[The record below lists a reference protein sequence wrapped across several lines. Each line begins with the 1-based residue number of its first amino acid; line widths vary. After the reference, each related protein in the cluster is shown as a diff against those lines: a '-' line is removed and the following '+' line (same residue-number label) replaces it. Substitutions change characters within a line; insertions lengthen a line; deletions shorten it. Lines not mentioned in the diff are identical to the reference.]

1 MNNLHSIL
9 IGAILINTVHNPDQ
23 YIFDFKH
30 IISHGRKKIGVL
42 IGAGAPVS
50 INIGEPGTYKALIPN
65 VEGLTTLI
73 RAGLECEF
81 REAFLAVESQIP
93 NSNIELALSRIR
105 ALAEVIGQSKVCG
118 LDAEG
123 FKLLSKKICSLIY
136 DIVSQPL
143 PTGENPFSDTIS
155 WINGINR
162 NHPVEIFTTNYDLL
176 FEEAMERVKTP
187 YFDGF
192 SGSKVPFFD
201 PSSISNNDLPKR
213 WVRLWKLHGSIG
225 WSQSTT
231 GEIIRSNA
239 DAGSTMV
246 YPSHIK
252 YDQTQSAPFSSL
264 FERLKNFLLE
274 PDTLLIC
281 SGFSF
286 ADAHISAKLSE
297 CMSANPS
304 SALIA
309 LQYQNLDKEVYA
321 ADLAM
326 RCPNIS
332 VYCRDGAIINGI
344 RAPWKLGDPP
354 SKNWEAIRAEYW
366 KDDQFLLGDFKS
378 LARFLAMSGGG
389 KTKAIEALTEST
401 TDE

>member
-1 MNNLHSIL
+1 MTK
-9 IGAILINTVHNPDQ
+9 TVHNPDQ
-23 YIFDFKH
+23 YMRAFKH
-30 IISHGRKKIGVL
+30 IISHGRKKIGIL

-50 INIGEPGTYKALIPN
+50 VNDGAAGNYEPLIPN
-65 VEGLTTLI
+65 VAGLTKI
-73 RAGLECEF
+73 VRGALEGEYKS
-81 REAFLAVESQIP
+81 AFECIEKQIE
-93 NSNIELALSRIR
+93 NSNIELTLSRVR
-105 ALAEVIGQSKVCG
+105 TLAEVIGESKVCG
-118 LDAEG
+118 LDAVG
-123 FKLLSKKICSLIY
+123 FQSLSQKVCELIY
-136 DIVSQPL
+136 EVVNKPL
-143 PTGENPFSDTIS
+143 PEGENPFSHTIS

-162 NHPVEIFTTNYDLL
+162 NHAIEIFTTNYDML

-192 SGSKVPFFD
+192 SGSKTPFFD
-201 PSSISNNDLPKR
+201 PSSISNNNLQKR

-225 WSQSTT
+225 WSKSED
-231 GEIIRSNA
+231 GEIVRSNA

-274 PDTLLIC
+274 SDTLLIC

-309 LQYQNLDKEVYA
+309 LQYQNLDDEFYA
-321 ADLAM
+321 TDLAS
-326 RCPNIS
+326 RCPNMS

-344 RAPWKLGDPP
+344 RAPWKLGDSP
-354 SKNWEAIRAEYW
+354 SKNWEPIRAEYW
-366 KDDQFLLGDFKS
+366 KEGKFLLGDFKI
-378 LARFLAMSGGG
+378 LARFLAMSGGD
-389 KTKAIEALTEST
+389 KSITKDSSPEGSF
-401 TDE
+401 DE

>member
-1 MNNLHSIL
+1 MTK
-9 IGAILINTVHNPDQ
+9 TVHNPDQ
-23 YIFDFKH
+23 YMFDFKH
-30 IISHGRKKIGVL
+30 IISHGRKKIGILV
-42 IGAGAPVS
+42 GAGAPVS
-50 INIGEPGTYKALIPN
+50 INIGKAGAYEPLIPN
-65 VEGLTTLI
+65 VAGLTELVRASLKDEYKDAFEGLET
-73 RAGLECEF
+73 
-81 REAFLAVESQIP
+81 QIK
-93 NSNIELALSRIR
+93 NSNIELTLSRIR
-105 ALAEVIGQSKVCG
+105 ALAEVIGESRVCG
-118 LDAEG
+118 LDAMG
-123 FKLLSKKICSLIY
+123 FQLLSQKVCELIY
-136 DIVSQPL
+136 GIVSKPL
-143 PTGENPFSDTIS
+143 PLGENPFSDTIS

-162 NHPVEIFTTNYDLL
+162 NHSVEIFTTNYDML

-192 SGSKVPFFD
+192 SGSKIPFFD

-225 WSQSTT
+225 WSKSES

-239 DAGSTMV
+239 EAGSTMV

-274 PDTLLIC
+274 SDTLLIC

-309 LQYQNLDKEVYA
+309 LQYQDLDKEIYA
-321 ADLAM
+321 TELAS
-326 RCPNIS
+326 RCPNMS

-344 RAPWKLGDPP
+344 KAPWQLGDPP
-354 SKNWEAIRAEYW
+354 SKNWEAIRKEYW
-366 KDDQFLLGDFKS
+366 KDGQFLLGDFKL

-389 KTKAIEALTEST
+389 KSNAKDPSPEDSVNE
-401 TDE
+401 

>member
-1 MNNLHSIL
+1 LTT
-9 IGAILINTVHNPDQ
+9 TVHNPDQ
-23 YIFDFKH
+23 YMFDFKH
-30 IISHGRKKIGVL
+30 IISHGRKKVGLL
-42 IGAGAPVS
+42 IGAGAPFSV
-50 INIGEPGTYKALIPN
+50 NTNKDGTYSPLIPN
-65 VEGLTTLI
+65 VAGLTSLI
-73 RAGLECEF
+73 REELKGEF
-81 REAFLAVESQIP
+81 KGVFEEIEKQIQ
-93 NSNIELALSRIR
+93 NSNIELVLSRIR
-105 ALAEVIGQSKVCG
+105 ALAEVIGESKVCG
-118 LDAEG
+118 LDAG
-123 FKLLSKKICSLIY
+123 GYQSLSQEICMLIHKI
-136 DIVSQPL
+136 VNKPL
-143 PTGENPFSDTIS
+143 PVGENPFSDTIS
-155 WINGINR
+155 WINGISR
-162 NHPVEIFTTNYDLL
+162 NHSVEIFTTNYDLL

-192 SGSKVPFFD
+192 SGSKTPFFD

-213 WVRLWKLHGSIG
+213 WVRMWKLHGSIG
-225 WSQSTT
+225 WSKSES
-231 GEIIRSNA
+231 GEIVRSNT
-239 DAGSTMV
+239 DTGSTMV

-309 LQYQNLDKEVYA
+309 LQYQHLDKEVYA
-321 ADLAM
+321 TELAS
-326 RCPNIS
+326 RCPNMS

-344 RAPWKLGDPP
+344 KAPWRLGDPP
-354 SKNWEAIRAEYW
+354 SKNWVAIRAEYW
-366 KDDQFLLGDFKS
+366 KDGNFLLGDFKL

-389 KTKAIEALTEST
+389 KTKAIEPAPEVAVH
-401 TDE
+401 E

>member
-1 MNNLHSIL
+1 MTT
-9 IGAILINTVHNPDQ
+9 TVHNPDQ
-23 YIFDFKH
+23 YMFDFKH
-30 IISHGRKKIGVL
+30 IISHGRKKVGLL
-42 IGAGAPVS
+42 IGAGAPFSVNTNTNG
-50 INIGEPGTYKALIPN
+50 IYTPLIPN
-65 VEGLTTLI
+65 VAGLTSLI
-73 RAGLECEF
+73 REELKGEF
-81 REAFLAVESQIP
+81 KEAFEEIEKQIQ
-93 NSNIELALSRIR
+93 NSNIELVLSRIC
-105 ALAEVIGQSKVCG
+105 ALAEVIGESKVCG
-118 LDAEG
+118 LDAG
-123 FKLLSKKICSLIY
+123 GYQSLSQKICTLIHK
-136 DIVSQPL
+136 IVNKPL
-143 PTGENPFSDTIS
+143 PTGENPFSDTVS

-162 NHPVEIFTTNYDLL
+162 NHAVEIFTTNYDLL

-192 SGSKVPFFD
+192 SGSKTPFFD

-213 WVRLWKLHGSIG
+213 WVRMWKLHGSIG
-225 WSQSTT
+225 WSKSES
-231 GEIIRSNA
+231 GEIVRSNT
-239 DAGSTMV
+239 DTGSTMV

-309 LQYQNLDKEVYA
+309 LQHQNLDKEVYA
-321 ADLAM
+321 AELAS
-326 RCPNIS
+326 RCPNMSI
-332 VYCRDGAIINGI
+332 YCRDGAIINGI
-344 RAPWKLGDPP
+344 KAPWKLGDPP
-354 SKNWEAIRAEYW
+354 SKNWEAIRTEYW
-366 KDDQFLLGDFKS
+366 KDGNFLLGDFKL

-389 KTKAIEALTEST
+389 KTKAIDPAPEVAVHE
-401 TDE
+401 

>member
-1 MNNLHSIL
+1 MTK
-9 IGAILINTVHNPDQ
+9 TVHNPDQ
-23 YIFDFKH
+23 YMFDFKH
-30 IISHGRKKIGVL
+30 IISHGRKKIGILV
-42 IGAGAPVS
+42 GAGAPVS
-50 INIGEPGTYKALIPN
+50 INIGKEGAYEPLIPN
-65 VEGLTTLI
+65 VAGLTELVRASLKDEYKDAFEGLET
-73 RAGLECEF
+73 
-81 REAFLAVESQIP
+81 QIQ
-93 NSNIELALSRIR
+93 NSNIELTLSRIR
-105 ALAEVIGQSKVCG
+105 ALAEVIGESRVCG
-118 LDAEG
+118 LDAMG
-123 FKLLSKKICSLIY
+123 FQLLSQKVCELIY
-136 DIVSQPL
+136 GIVSKPL
-143 PTGENPFSDTIS
+143 PLGENPFSDTIS

-162 NHPVEIFTTNYDLL
+162 NHSVEIFTTNYDML

-192 SGSKVPFFD
+192 SGSKIPFFD

-225 WSQSTT
+225 WSKSES

-239 DAGSTMV
+239 EAGSTMV

-274 PDTLLIC
+274 SDTLLIC

-309 LQYQNLDKEVYA
+309 LQYQDLDKEIYA
-321 ADLAM
+321 TELAS
-326 RCPNIS
+326 RCPNMS

-344 RAPWKLGDPP
+344 KAPWKLGDPP
-354 SKNWEAIRAEYW
+354 SKNWEAIRTEYW
-366 KDDQFLLGDFKS
+366 KDGQFLLGDFKL

-389 KTKAIEALTEST
+389 KSNAKDPSPEDSVNE
-401 TDE
+401 

>member
-1 MNNLHSIL
+1 M
-9 IGAILINTVHNPDQ
+9 
-23 YIFDFKH
+23 FDFKH
-30 IISHGRKKIGVL
+30 IISHGRKKIGILV
-42 IGAGAPVS
+42 GAGAPVS
-50 INIGEPGTYKALIPN
+50 VNVGKAGTYEPLIPN
-65 VEGLTTLI
+65 VAGLTDLI
-73 RAGLECEF
+73 RKGLKDEY
-81 REAFLAVESQIP
+81 REAFEVVEKQIQHA
-93 NSNIELALSRIR
+93 NIELVLSRIR
-105 ALAEVIGQSKVCG
+105 ALAEVIGKSKVCG

-123 FKLLSKKICSLIY
+123 FQYLSQQICSLIY
-136 DIVSQPL
+136 AIVNKPL
-143 PTGENPFSDTIS
+143 PAGENPFSDTVS

-192 SGSKVPFFD
+192 SGSKIPFFD

-225 WSQSTT
+225 WSKSAS
-231 GEIIRSNA
+231 GEIVRSDT

-264 FERLKNFLLE
+264 FDRLKNFLLE
-274 PDTLLIC
+274 SDTLLIC

-309 LQYQNLDKEVYA
+309 LQYQNLDKEA
-321 ADLAM
+321 HATELAS
-326 RCPNIS
+326 RSPNMS

-344 RAPWKLGDPP
+344 KATWKPGDPP
-354 SKNWEAIRAEYW
+354 TKNWEAIRAEYW
-366 KDDQFLLGDFKS
+366 KEGEFLLGDFKL

-389 KTKAIEALTEST
+389 KSNAVAST
-401 TDE
+401 PDASADE

>member
-1 MNNLHSIL
+1 MTK
-9 IGAILINTVHNPDQ
+9 TVHNPDQ
-23 YIFDFKH
+23 YLFDFKH
-30 IISHGRKKIGVL
+30 IISHGRKKIGIL

-50 INIGEPGTYKALIPN
+50 VNVSKTGSYEPLIPN
-65 VEGLTTLI
+65 VAGLTDLI
-73 RAGLECEF
+73 RAGLEGNFKC
-81 REAFLAVESQIP
+81 AFDEIEKQIK

-105 ALAEVIGQSKVCG
+105 ALSEVIGDSKVCG
-118 LDAEG
+118 LNADG
-123 FKLLSKKICSLIY
+123 FRSLSEKICSLIY
-136 DIVSQPL
+136 EIVNRPL
-143 PTGENPFSDTIS
+143 PIGENPFSDTIS

-192 SGSKVPFFD
+192 SGSKIPFFD

-225 WSQSTT
+225 WAKSST
-231 GEIIRSNA
+231 GEIVRSNT

-286 ADAHISAKLSE
+286 ADAHISAKLNE

-309 LQYQNLDKEVYA
+309 LQYQNLEKEIQA
-321 ADLAM
+321 TELAS
-326 RCPNIS
+326 RCPNMS

-344 RAPWKLGDPP
+344 KAPWKLGDPP

-366 KDDQFLLGDFKS
+366 KEGEFLLGDFKL

-389 KTKAIEALTEST
+389 KSKSIEPVLETPINE
-401 TDE
+401 

>member
-1 MNNLHSIL
+1 MSVNV
-9 IGAILINTVHNPDQ
+9 G
-23 YIFDFKH
+23 K
-30 IISHGRKKIGVL
+30 
-42 IGAGAPVS
+42 AG
-50 INIGEPGTYKALIPN
+50 NYEPLIPN
-65 VEGLTTLI
+65 VAGLTNLI
-73 RAGLECEF
+73 RLGLKDEF
-81 REAFLAVESQIP
+81 KQAFEEIENQIQ

-105 ALAEVIGQSKVCG
+105 ALSEVIGESKVCG
-118 LDAEG
+118 LDAQG
-123 FKLLSKKICSLIY
+123 FQSLSQKICSLIY
-136 DIVSQPL
+136 EIVNKPL
-143 PTGENPFSDTIS
+143 PVGENPFSDTIS

-162 NHPVEIFTTNYDLL
+162 NHAVEIFTTNYDLL

-192 SGSKVPFFD
+192 SGSKIPFFD

-225 WSQSTT
+225 WSKGCN
-231 GEIIRSNA
+231 GEIIRSTA

-309 LQYQNLDKEVYA
+309 LQFQNLDKEIQA
-321 ADLAM
+321 ADLAI
-326 RCPNIS
+326 RCPNMSI
-332 VYCRDGAIINGI
+332 YCRDGAIINGI
-344 RAPWKLGDPP
+344 KAAWKLGDPP
-354 SKNWEAIRAEYW
+354 SKNWDAIRAEYW
-366 KDDQFLLGDFKS
+366 KDGQFLLGDFKL

-389 KTKAIEALTEST
+389 KSKVIESVQEIAI
-401 TDE
+401 DE

>member
-1 MNNLHSIL
+1 MTK
-9 IGAILINTVHNPDQ
+9 TVHNPDQ
-23 YIFDFKH
+23 YMFDFKH
-30 IISHGRKKIGVL
+30 IISHGRKKIGIL

-50 INIGEPGTYKALIPN
+50 VNVGAAGNYEPLIPN
-65 VEGLTTLI
+65 VAGLTKI
-73 RAGLECEF
+73 VRGALEGEYKS
-81 REAFLAVESQIP
+81 AFECIEKQIK
-93 NSNIELALSRIR
+93 NSNIELTLSRVR
-105 ALAEVIGQSKVCG
+105 TLAEVIGESKVCG
-118 LDAEG
+118 LDAVG
-123 FKLLSKKICSLIY
+123 FQSLSQKVCELIY
-136 DIVSQPL
+136 EVVNKPL
-143 PTGENPFSDTIS
+143 PAGENPFSYTIS

-162 NHPVEIFTTNYDLL
+162 NHAIEIFTTNYDML

-192 SGSKVPFFD
+192 SGSKTPFFD
-201 PSSISNNDLPKR
+201 PSSVSNNNLPKR

-225 WSQSTT
+225 WSKSED
-231 GEIIRSNA
+231 GEIVRSNA

-274 PDTLLIC
+274 SDTLLIC

-309 LQYQNLDKEVYA
+309 LQYQNLDDEFYA
-321 ADLAM
+321 TDLAS
-326 RCPNIS
+326 RCTNMS

-344 RAPWKLGDPP
+344 RAPWKLGDSP
-354 SKNWEAIRAEYW
+354 SKNWEPIRAEYW
-366 KDDQFLLGDFKS
+366 KEGKFLLGDFKI
-378 LARFLAMSGGG
+378 LARFLAMSSGD
-389 KTKAIEALTEST
+389 KSITKDSSPEGSF
-401 TDE
+401 DE

>member
-1 MNNLHSIL
+1 VTD
-9 IGAILINTVHNPDQ
+9 TVHNPDQ
-23 YIFDFKH
+23 YMFDFKH
-30 IISHGRKKIGVL
+30 IVSHGRKKIGIL

-50 INIGEPGTYKALIPN
+50 VNVGKEGAYEPLIPN
-65 VEGLTTLI
+65 VAGLTDLI
-73 RAGLECEF
+73 RSGLKDEF
-81 REAFLAVESQIP
+81 REAFDGIEKQIH

-105 ALAEVIGQSKVCG
+105 ALAEVIGKSKVCG

-123 FKLLSKKICSLIY
+123 FQSLSEKICSLIY
-136 DIVSQPL
+136 QIVNKPL
-143 PTGENPFSDTIS
+143 PKGRNPFSDTVS

-162 NHPVEIFTTNYDLL
+162 NHAVEIFTTNYDLL

-192 SGSKVPFFD
+192 SGSKIPFFD

-213 WVRLWKLHGSIG
+213 WVRLWKLHGSLG
-225 WSQSTT
+225 WSKSAT
-231 GEIIRSNA
+231 GEIVRSNA
-239 DAGSTMV
+239 DEGSTMV

-321 ADLAM
+321 SALAS
-326 RCPNIS
+326 RCPNMS

-344 RAPWKLGDPP
+344 KAAWKLGDPP

-366 KDDQFLLGDFKS
+366 NEGEFLLGDFKL
-378 LARFLAMSGGG
+378 LASFLAMSGGG
-389 KTKAIEALTEST
+389 KSKAIALASEVAD
-401 TDE
+401 DE

>member
-1 MNNLHSIL
+1 MTK
-9 IGAILINTVHNPDQ
+9 TVHNPDQ

-30 IISHGRKKIGVL
+30 IISHGRKKIGLL

-50 INIGEPGTYKALIPN
+50 VNISQDKTYKPLIPN
-65 VEGLTTLI
+65 VEGLTNLI
-73 RAGLECEF
+73 RERLEGEF
-81 REAFLAVESQIP
+81 KHAFEEIEKQIHKP
-93 NSNIELALSRIR
+93 NIELVLSRIR
-105 ALAEVIGQSKVCG
+105 ALAEVIGESKICG
-118 LDAEG
+118 LNADG
-123 FKLLSKKICSLIY
+123 FQSLSKKICSLIY
-136 DIVSQPL
+136 EIVSKPL
-143 PTGENPFSDTIS
+143 PVSENPFSDTIS

-162 NHPVEIFTTNYDLL
+162 NHSVEIFTTNYDLL

-192 SGSKVPFFD
+192 SGSRIPFFD

-225 WSQSTT
+225 WSKSES
-231 GEIIRSNA
+231 GEIVRSNT

-304 SALIA
+304 SAVIA
-309 LQYQNLDKEVYA
+309 LQFQSLDRELHA
-321 ADLAM
+321 TELAS

-332 VYCRDGAIINGI
+332 AYCRDGAIINGI
-344 RAPWKLGDPP
+344 KAPWKIGDPP
-354 SKNWEAIRAEYW
+354 SKNWEIIRAEYW
-366 KDDQFLLGDFKS
+366 KDGQFLLGDFKI

-389 KTKAIEALTEST
+389 KSRAAEPVAEEIPSE
-401 TDE
+401 

>member
-1 MNNLHSIL
+1 M
-9 IGAILINTVHNPDQ
+9 
-23 YIFDFKH
+23 FDFKH
-30 IISHGRKKIGVL
+30 IISHGRKKVGLL
-42 IGAGAPVS
+42 IGAGAPFSVNTNTNG
-50 INIGEPGTYKALIPN
+50 IYTPLIPN
-65 VEGLTTLI
+65 VAGLTSLI
-73 RAGLECEF
+73 REELKGEF
-81 REAFLAVESQIP
+81 KEAFEEIEKQIQ
-93 NSNIELALSRIR
+93 NSNIELVLSRIC
-105 ALAEVIGQSKVCG
+105 ALAEVIGESKVCG
-118 LDAEG
+118 LDAG
-123 FKLLSKKICSLIY
+123 GYQSLSQKICTLIHK
-136 DIVSQPL
+136 IVNKPL
-143 PTGENPFSDTIS
+143 PTGENPFSDTVS

-162 NHPVEIFTTNYDLL
+162 NHAVEIFTTNYDLL

-192 SGSKVPFFD
+192 SGSKTPFFD

-213 WVRLWKLHGSIG
+213 WVRMWKLHGSIG
-225 WSQSTT
+225 WSKSES
-231 GEIIRSNA
+231 GEIVRSNT
-239 DAGSTMV
+239 DTGSTMV

-309 LQYQNLDKEVYA
+309 LQHQNLDKEVYA
-321 ADLAM
+321 AELAS
-326 RCPNIS
+326 RCPNMSI
-332 VYCRDGAIINGI
+332 YCRDGAIINGI
-344 RAPWKLGDPP
+344 KAPWKLGDPP
-354 SKNWEAIRAEYW
+354 SKNWEAIRTEYW
-366 KDDQFLLGDFKS
+366 KDGNFLLGDFKL

-389 KTKAIEALTEST
+389 KTKAIDPAPEVAVHE
-401 TDE
+401 

>member
-1 MNNLHSIL
+1 LT
-9 IGAILINTVHNPDQ
+9 NTVHNPDQ
-23 YIFDFKH
+23 YMFDFKH
-30 IISHGRKKIGVL
+30 IISHGRKKIGILV
-42 IGAGAPVS
+42 GAGAPVS
-50 INIGEPGTYKALIPN
+50 VNVGKEEAYEPLIPN
-65 VEGLTTLI
+65 VAGLTDLV
-73 RAGLECEF
+73 RAGLKGEYKS
-81 REAFLAVESQIP
+81 AFEELEKQIK
-93 NSNIELALSRIR
+93 NSNIELTLSRIR
-105 ALAEVIGQSKVCG
+105 ALAEVIGESKICG
-118 LDAEG
+118 LDAAG
-123 FKLLSKKICSLIY
+123 FQLLSQQVCELIY
-136 DIVSQPL
+136 EIVSKPL
-143 PTGENPFSDTIS
+143 PAGENPFSDTIS

-162 NHPVEIFTTNYDLL
+162 NQSVEIFTTNYDLL

-225 WSQSTT
+225 WSKSAS
-231 GEIIRSNA
+231 GEIVRSNTNL
-239 DAGSTMV
+239 GSTMV

-309 LQYQNLDKEVYA
+309 LQYQSLDKEAYA
-321 ADLAM
+321 TELAS
-326 RCPNIS
+326 RCPNMS

-344 RAPWKLGDPP
+344 KAPWKLGDSP
-354 SKNWEAIRAEYW
+354 SKNWEVIRSEYW
-366 KDDQFLLGDFKS
+366 KNGQFLLGDFKS

-389 KTKAIEALTEST
+389 KTKALDPSLEVAINE
-401 TDE
+401 

>member
-1 MNNLHSIL
+1 MTK
-9 IGAILINTVHNPDQ
+9 TVHNPDQ
-23 YIFDFKH
+23 YMFDFKH
-30 IISHGRKKIGVL
+30 IISHGRKKIGILV
-42 IGAGAPVS
+42 GAGAPVS
-50 INIGEPGTYKALIPN
+50 VNVGKEGAYEPLIPN
-65 VEGLTTLI
+65 VAGLTDLV
-73 RAGLECEF
+73 RADLKDEYKDAFVGLET
-81 REAFLAVESQIP
+81 QIK
-93 NSNIELALSRIR
+93 NSNIELTLSRIR
-105 ALAEVIGQSKVCG
+105 ALAEVIGESKVCG
-118 LDAEG
+118 LDAVG
-123 FKLLSKKICSLIY
+123 FQLLSQKVCELIY
-136 DIVSQPL
+136 GIVSKPL
-143 PTGENPFSDTIS
+143 PVGENPFSDTIS

-162 NHPVEIFTTNYDLL
+162 NHSVEIFTTNYDML

-192 SGSKVPFFD
+192 SGSKIPFFD

-225 WSQSTT
+225 WSKSES
-231 GEIIRSNA
+231 GEIVRSNA
-239 DAGSTMV
+239 EAGSTMV

-264 FERLKNFLLE
+264 FERLKTFLLE
-274 PDTLLIC
+274 SDTLLIC

-309 LQYQNLDKEVYA
+309 LQYQNLDEEVCA
-321 ADLAM
+321 TELAS
-326 RCPNIS
+326 RCPNMS

-344 RAPWKLGDPP
+344 KAPWKLGDAP

-366 KDDQFLLGDFKS
+366 KDGEFLLGDFKL

-389 KTKAIEALTEST
+389 KSNAKEPSPEVAVNE
-401 TDE
+401 

>member
-1 MNNLHSIL
+1 MTK
-9 IGAILINTVHNPDQ
+9 TVHNPDQ
-23 YIFDFKH
+23 YMFDFKH
-30 IISHGRKKIGVL
+30 IISHGRKKIGILV
-42 IGAGAPVS
+42 GAGAPVS
-50 INIGEPGTYKALIPN
+50 INIGKEGAYEPLIPN
-65 VEGLTTLI
+65 VAGLTELVRAALKDEYKDAFEGLET
-73 RAGLECEF
+73 
-81 REAFLAVESQIP
+81 QIK
-93 NSNIELALSRIR
+93 NSNIELTLSRIR
-105 ALAEVIGQSKVCG
+105 ALAEVIGESRVCG
-118 LDAEG
+118 LDAMG
-123 FKLLSKKICSLIY
+123 FQLLSQKVCELIY
-136 DIVSQPL
+136 GIVSKPL
-143 PTGENPFSDTIS
+143 PLGENPFSDTIS

-162 NHPVEIFTTNYDLL
+162 NHSVEIFTTNYDML

-192 SGSKVPFFD
+192 SGSKIPFFD

-225 WSQSTT
+225 WSKSES

-239 DAGSTMV
+239 EAGSTMV

-274 PDTLLIC
+274 SDTLLIC

-309 LQYQNLDKEVYA
+309 LQYQDLDKEIYA
-321 ADLAM
+321 TELAS
-326 RCPNIS
+326 RCPNMS

-344 RAPWKLGDPP
+344 KAPWKLGDPP
-354 SKNWEAIRAEYW
+354 SKNWEAIRTEYW
-366 KDDQFLLGDFKS
+366 KDGQFLLGDFKL

-389 KTKAIEALTEST
+389 KSNAKDPSPEDSVNE
-401 TDE
+401 

>member
-1 MNNLHSIL
+1 MT
-9 IGAILINTVHNPDQ
+9 NTVHNPDQ
-23 YIFDFKH
+23 YMFDFKH
-30 IISHGRKKIGVL
+30 IISHGRKKIGIL
-42 IGAGAPVS
+42 IGAGAPFSV
-50 INIGEPGTYKALIPN
+50 NVENAGAYEPLIPN
-65 VEGLTTLI
+65 VAGLTRLI
-73 RAGLECEF
+73 RTGLKDEF
-81 REAFLAVESQIP
+81 REAFEVIEKQIH
-93 NSNIELALSRIR
+93 NANIELVLSRIR
-105 ALAEVIGQSKVCG
+105 ALAEVIGKSKVCG

-123 FKLLSKKICSLIY
+123 FKSLSQKICSLIY
-136 DIVSQPL
+136 EIVNKPL

-162 NHPVEIFTTNYDLL
+162 NHAVEIFTTNYDLL
-176 FEEAMERVKTP
+176 FEAAMERVKTP

-225 WSQSTT
+225 WSKSVS
-231 GEIIRSNA
+231 GEIVRSNADA

-281 SGFSF
+281 AGFSF

-309 LQYQNLDKEVYA
+309 LQYQNLNKEVYA
-321 ADLAM
+321 AELAS
-326 RCPNIS
+326 RCPNMS

-344 RAPWKLGDPP
+344 KAPWKLGDPP

-366 KDDQFLLGDFKS
+366 KDGEFLLGDFKL

-389 KTKAIEALTEST
+389 KSKAIQLAPEVAAYE
-401 TDE
+401 

>member
-1 MNNLHSIL
+1 MTT
-9 IGAILINTVHNPDQ
+9 TVHNPDQ
-23 YIFDFKH
+23 YMFDFKH
-30 IISHGRKKIGVL
+30 IISHGRKKVGLL
-42 IGAGAPVS
+42 IGAGAPFSV
-50 INIGEPGTYKALIPN
+50 NTNKDGTYSPLIPN
-65 VEGLTTLI
+65 VAGLTSLI
-73 RAGLECEF
+73 REELKGEF
-81 REAFLAVESQIP
+81 KGVFEEIEKQIQ
-93 NSNIELALSRIR
+93 NSNIELVLSRIR
-105 ALAEVIGQSKVCG
+105 ALAEVIGESKVCG
-118 LDAEG
+118 LDAG
-123 FKLLSKKICSLIY
+123 GYQSLSQEICMLIHKI
-136 DIVSQPL
+136 VNKPL
-143 PTGENPFSDTIS
+143 PVGENPFSDTIS
-155 WINGINR
+155 WINGISR
-162 NHPVEIFTTNYDLL
+162 NHSVEIFTTNYDLL

-192 SGSKVPFFD
+192 SGSKTPFFD

-213 WVRLWKLHGSIG
+213 WVRMWKLHGSIG
-225 WSQSTT
+225 WSKSES
-231 GEIIRSNA
+231 GEIVRSNT
-239 DAGSTMV
+239 DTGSTMV

-309 LQYQNLDKEVYA
+309 LQYQHLDKEVYA
-321 ADLAM
+321 TELAS
-326 RCPNIS
+326 RCPNMS

-344 RAPWKLGDPP
+344 KAPWRLGDPP
-354 SKNWEAIRAEYW
+354 SKNWVAIRAEYW
-366 KDDQFLLGDFKS
+366 KDGNFLLGDFKL

-389 KTKAIEALTEST
+389 KTKAIEPAPEVAVH
-401 TDE
+401 E

>member
-1 MNNLHSIL
+1 M
-9 IGAILINTVHNPDQ
+9 
-23 YIFDFKH
+23 FDFKH
-30 IISHGRKKIGVL
+30 IISHGRKKIGILV
-42 IGAGAPVS
+42 GAGAPVS
-50 INIGEPGTYKALIPN
+50 INIGKGEAYEALIPN
-65 VEGLTTLI
+65 VAGLTDLV
-73 RAGLECEF
+73 RAGLNDKYKD
-81 REAFLAVESQIP
+81 AFKGIEKQIQ
-93 NSNIELALSRIR
+93 NSNIELTLSRIR
-105 ALAEVIGQSKVCG
+105 ALAEVIGESNVCG
-118 LDAEG
+118 LDADG
-123 FKLLSKKICSLIY
+123 FQLLSQKVCELIY
-136 DIVSQPL
+136 GIVSKPL
-143 PTGENPFSDTIS
+143 PLGENPFSDTIS

-225 WSQSTT
+225 WSKSAS
-231 GEIIRSNA
+231 GEIIRSNT

-304 SALIA
+304 SAVIA
-309 LQYQNLDKEVYA
+309 LQYQYLDKEVYA
-321 ADLAM
+321 AELAS
-326 RCPNIS
+326 RCPNMS

-344 RAPWKLGDPP
+344 KAPWKLGDPP
-354 SKNWEAIRAEYW
+354 SKNWEAIRGEYW
-366 KDDQFLLGDFKS
+366 KDGQFLLGDFKL

-389 KTKAIEALTEST
+389 KSKAIELPPEVADNE
-401 TDE
+401 

>member
-1 MNNLHSIL
+1 MTK
-9 IGAILINTVHNPDQ
+9 TVHNPDQ
-23 YIFDFKH
+23 YMFDFKH
-30 IISHGRKKIGVL
+30 IISHGRKKIGIL

-50 INIGEPGTYKALIPN
+50 VNVGAAGNYEPLIPN
-65 VEGLTTLI
+65 VAGLTEI
-73 RAGLECEF
+73 VRGALEGEYKS
-81 REAFLAVESQIP
+81 AFECIEKQIE
-93 NSNIELALSRIR
+93 NSNIELTLSRVR
-105 ALAEVIGQSKVCG
+105 TLAEVIGESKVCG
-118 LDAEG
+118 LDAVG
-123 FKLLSKKICSLIY
+123 FQSLSQKVCELIY
-136 DIVSQPL
+136 EVVNKPL
-143 PTGENPFSDTIS
+143 PEGENPFSDTIS

-162 NHPVEIFTTNYDLL
+162 NHAIEIFTTNYDML

-192 SGSKVPFFD
+192 SGSKTPFFD
-201 PSSISNNDLPKR
+201 PSSISNNNLPKR

-225 WSQSTT
+225 WSKSED
-231 GEIIRSNA
+231 GEIVRSNA

-274 PDTLLIC
+274 SDTLLIC

-309 LQYQNLDKEVYA
+309 LQYQNLDEEFYA
-321 ADLAM
+321 TDLAS
-326 RCPNIS
+326 RCPNMS

-344 RAPWKLGDPP
+344 RAPWKLGDSP
-354 SKNWEAIRAEYW
+354 SKNWEPIRAEYW
-366 KDDQFLLGDFKS
+366 KESKFLLGDFKI
-378 LARFLAMSGGG
+378 LARFLAMSGGD
-389 KTKAIEALTEST
+389 KSITKDSSPEGSF
-401 TDE
+401 DE

>member
-1 MNNLHSIL
+1 MTK
-9 IGAILINTVHNPDQ
+9 TVHNPDQ
-23 YIFDFKH
+23 YMFDFKH
-30 IISHGRKKIGVL
+30 IISHGRKKIGIL

-50 INIGEPGTYKALIPN
+50 INIGKEGAYEPLIPN
-65 VEGLTTLI
+65 VAGLTELVRAALKDEYKDAFEGLET
-73 RAGLECEF
+73 
-81 REAFLAVESQIP
+81 QIK
-93 NSNIELALSRIR
+93 NSNIELTLSRIR
-105 ALAEVIGQSKVCG
+105 ALAEVIGESKVCG
-118 LDAEG
+118 LDAMG
-123 FKLLSKKICSLIY
+123 FQLLSQKVCELIY
-136 DIVSQPL
+136 GIVSKPL
-143 PTGENPFSDTIS
+143 PLGENPFSDTIS
-155 WINGINR
+155 WINGIHR
-162 NHPVEIFTTNYDLL
+162 NHSVEIFTTNYDML

-192 SGSKVPFFD
+192 SGSKIPFFD

-225 WSQSTT
+225 WSKSES
-231 GEIIRSNA
+231 GEIIRSNSE
-239 DAGSTMV
+239 AGSTMV

-274 PDTLLIC
+274 SDTLLIC

-309 LQYQNLDKEVYA
+309 LQYQDLDKEIYA
-321 ADLAM
+321 TELAS
-326 RCPNIS
+326 RCPNMS

-344 RAPWKLGDPP
+344 KAPWKLGDPP

-366 KDDQFLLGDFKS
+366 KDGQFLLGDFKL

-389 KTKAIEALTEST
+389 KSNVKDPSPEDSVNE
-401 TDE
+401 

>member
-1 MNNLHSIL
+1 M
-9 IGAILINTVHNPDQ
+9 
-23 YIFDFKH
+23 FDFKH
-30 IISHGRKKIGVL
+30 IISHGRKKVGLL
-42 IGAGAPVS
+42 IGAGAPFSV
-50 INIGEPGTYKALIPN
+50 NTNKDGTYSPLIPN
-65 VEGLTTLI
+65 VAGLTSLI
-73 RAGLECEF
+73 REELKGEF
-81 REAFLAVESQIP
+81 KGVFEEIEKQIQ
-93 NSNIELALSRIR
+93 NSNIELVLSRIR
-105 ALAEVIGQSKVCG
+105 ALAEVIGESKVCG
-118 LDAEG
+118 LDAG
-123 FKLLSKKICSLIY
+123 GYQSLSQEICMLIHKI
-136 DIVSQPL
+136 VNKPL
-143 PTGENPFSDTIS
+143 PVGENPFSDTIS
-155 WINGINR
+155 WINGISR
-162 NHPVEIFTTNYDLL
+162 NHSVEIFTTNYDLL

-192 SGSKVPFFD
+192 SGSKTPFFD

-213 WVRLWKLHGSIG
+213 WVRMWKLHGSIG
-225 WSQSTT
+225 WSKSES
-231 GEIIRSNA
+231 GEIVRSNT
-239 DAGSTMV
+239 DTGSTMV

-309 LQYQNLDKEVYA
+309 LQYQHLDKEVYA
-321 ADLAM
+321 TELAS
-326 RCPNIS
+326 RCPNMS

-344 RAPWKLGDPP
+344 KAPWRLGDPP
-354 SKNWEAIRAEYW
+354 SKNWVAIRAEYW
-366 KDDQFLLGDFKS
+366 KDGNFLLGDFKL

-389 KTKAIEALTEST
+389 KTKAIEPAPEVAVH
-401 TDE
+401 E

>member
-1 MNNLHSIL
+1 MTT
-9 IGAILINTVHNPDQ
+9 TVHNPDQ
-23 YIFDFKH
+23 YMFDFKH
-30 IISHGRKKIGVL
+30 IISHGRKKVGLL
-42 IGAGAPVS
+42 IGAGAPFSV
-50 INIGEPGTYKALIPN
+50 NTNKDGTYSPLIPN
-65 VEGLTTLI
+65 VAGLTSLI
-73 RAGLECEF
+73 REELKGEF
-81 REAFLAVESQIP
+81 KGVFEEIEKQIQ
-93 NSNIELALSRIR
+93 NSNIELVLSRIR
-105 ALAEVIGQSKVCG
+105 ALAEVIGESKVCG
-118 LDAEG
+118 LDAG
-123 FKLLSKKICSLIY
+123 GYQSLSQKICTLIHK
-136 DIVSQPL
+136 IVNKPL
-143 PTGENPFSDTIS
+143 PTGENPFSDTVS

-162 NHPVEIFTTNYDLL
+162 NHAVEIFTTNYDLL

-192 SGSKVPFFD
+192 SGSKTPFFD

-213 WVRLWKLHGSIG
+213 WVRMWKLHGSIG
-225 WSQSTT
+225 WSKSES
-231 GEIIRSNA
+231 GEIVRSNT
-239 DAGSTMV
+239 DTGSTMV

-286 ADAHISAKLSE
+286 ADAHITAKLSE

-309 LQYQNLDKEVYA
+309 LQYQHLDKEVYA
-321 ADLAM
+321 TELAS
-326 RCPNIS
+326 RCPNMS

-344 RAPWKLGDPP
+344 KAPWRLGDPP
-354 SKNWEAIRAEYW
+354 SKNWVAIRAEYW
-366 KDDQFLLGDFKS
+366 KDGNFLLGDFKL

-389 KTKAIEALTEST
+389 KTKAIDPAPEVAVHE
-401 TDE
+401 

>member
-1 MNNLHSIL
+1 MTT
-9 IGAILINTVHNPDQ
+9 TVHNPDQ

-30 IISHGRKKIGVL
+30 IISHGRKKIGIL

-50 INIGEPGTYKALIPN
+50 INISKTGNYQPLIPN
-65 VEGLTTLI
+65 VAGLTDLI
-73 RAGLECEF
+73 RNGLEGEF
-81 REAFLAVESQIP
+81 QEAFKGIENQIK

-105 ALAEVIGQSKVCG
+105 ALAEVIGESEVCG
-118 LDAEG
+118 LNSEG
-123 FKLLSKKICSLIY
+123 FQVLSQKICSLIY
-136 DIVSQPL
+136 DIVNKPL
-143 PTGENPFSDTIS
+143 PDGENPFSDTIS

-192 SGSKVPFFD
+192 SGSKTPFFD
-201 PSSISNNDLPKR
+201 PSSISSNDLPKR

-225 WSQSTT
+225 WSRSAN
-231 GEIIRSNA
+231 GEIVRSTA

-264 FERLKNFLLE
+264 FDRLKNFLLE

-309 LQYQNLDKEVYA
+309 LQYQNLDKEIHA
-321 ADLAM
+321 AELAS
-326 RCPNIS
+326 RCPNMSI
-332 VYCRDGAIINGI
+332 YCRDGAIINGI
-344 RAPWKLGDPP
+344 KAPWKLGDPP
-354 SKNWEAIRAEYW
+354 SKNWEVIRAEYW
-366 KDDQFLLGDFKS
+366 KDGEFLLGDFKL

-389 KTKAIEALTEST
+389 KSKVTEHTPEVT

>member
-1 MNNLHSIL
+1 MTK
-9 IGAILINTVHNPDQ
+9 TVHNPDQ
-23 YIFDFKH
+23 YMFDFKH
-30 IISHGRKKIGVL
+30 IISHGRKKIGIL

-50 INIGEPGTYKALIPN
+50 VNVGAAGNCEPLIPN
-65 VEGLTTLI
+65 VAGLTEKV
-73 RAGLECEF
+73 RGALEGEYKS
-81 REAFLAVESQIP
+81 AFECIEKQIEK
-93 NSNIELALSRIR
+93 SNIELTLSRVR
-105 ALAEVIGQSKVCG
+105 TLAEVIGESKVCG
-118 LDAEG
+118 LDAVG
-123 FKLLSKKICSLIY
+123 FQSLSQKVCELIY
-136 DIVSQPL
+136 KEINKPL
-143 PTGENPFSDTIS
+143 PDGENPFSDTIS

-162 NHPVEIFTTNYDLL
+162 NHAIEIFTTNYDML

-192 SGSKVPFFD
+192 SGSKTPFFD
-201 PSSISNNDLPKR
+201 PSSISNNNLPKR

-225 WSQSTT
+225 WSKSED
-231 GEIIRSNA
+231 GEIVRSNA

-274 PDTLLIC
+274 SDTLLIC

-309 LQYQNLDKEVYA
+309 LQYKNLKEEFYA
-321 ADLAM
+321 RDLAS
-326 RCPNIS
+326 RCPNMS

-344 RAPWKLGDPP
+344 RAPWKLGDSP
-354 SKNWEAIRAEYW
+354 SKNWEPIRAEYW
-366 KDDQFLLGDFKS
+366 KEGKFLLGDFKI
-378 LARFLAMSGGG
+378 LARFLAMSGGD
-389 KTKAIEALTEST
+389 KSITKDSSPEGSF
-401 TDE
+401 DE

>member
-1 MNNLHSIL
+1 MT
-9 IGAILINTVHNPDQ
+9 NTVHNPDQ
-23 YIFDFKH
+23 YMFDFKH
-30 IISHGRKKIGVL
+30 IISHGRKKIGIL

-50 INIGEPGTYKALIPN
+50 VNVGKADAYKPLIPN
-65 VEGLTTLI
+65 VAGLTEQI
-73 RAGLECEF
+73 RGGLKDEF
-81 REAFLAVESQIP
+81 KEAFEGIEKQIK

-105 ALAEVIGQSKVCG
+105 ALAEVIGESRVCG
-118 LDAEG
+118 LNAEG
-123 FKLLSKKICSLIY
+123 FQALSQKICALIY
-136 DIVSQPL
+136 EIVNKPL

-162 NHPVEIFTTNYDLL
+162 SHPVEIFTTNYDLL

-225 WSQSTT
+225 WSQSVG
-231 GEIIRSNA
+231 GEIVRSNS

-297 CMSANPS
+297 CMSANQS
-304 SALIA
+304 SAVIA
-309 LQYQNLDKEVYA
+309 LQYQNLEKETYA
-321 ADLAM
+321 AELAS
-326 RCPNIS
+326 RCPNMS
-332 VYCRDGAIINGI
+332 VYCRDGALINGI
-344 RAPWKLGDPP
+344 KAPWKLGDPP

-366 KDDQFLLGDFKS
+366 KDGQFLLGDFRL

-389 KTKAIEALTEST
+389 KSNAIELTPEIA

>member
-1 MNNLHSIL
+1 VTK
-9 IGAILINTVHNPDQ
+9 TVHNPDQ
-23 YIFDFKH
+23 YMFDFKH

-42 IGAGAPVS
+42 VGAGAPVS
-50 INIGEPGTYKALIPN
+50 VNVGKAGLYEPLIPN
-65 VEGLTTLI
+65 VAGLTEQI
-73 RAGLECEF
+73 RKGLKDEF
-81 REAFLAVESQIP
+81 KVAFEGVEKQLQ
-93 NSNIELALSRIR
+93 NSNIELSLSRIR
-105 ALAEVIGQSKVCG
+105 ALAEVICESKVCG
-118 LDAEG
+118 LDSNG
-123 FKLLSKKICSLIY
+123 FHSLSQKICALIY
-136 DIVSQPL
+136 EIVNKRL
-143 PTGENPFSDTIS
+143 PSGENPFSDIIS

-162 NHPVEIFTTNYDLL
+162 NHAVEIFTTNYDLL

-192 SGSKVPFFD
+192 SGSKIPFFD

-213 WVRLWKLHGSIG
+213 WIRLWKLHGSIG
-225 WSQSTT
+225 WSKSSS
-231 GEIIRSNA
+231 GEIVRSNT

-297 CMSANPS
+297 SMAANPS

-309 LQYQNLDKEVYA
+309 LQYQKLENEAFA
-321 ADLAM
+321 AELAF
-326 RCPNIS
+326 RCPNMS

-344 RAPWKLGDPP
+344 KAAWKLGDLP

-366 KDDQFLLGDFKS
+366 KEGEFLLGDFKL

-389 KTKAIEALTEST
+389 KSKVIDGGPEVLS
-401 TDE
+401 DE

>member
-1 MNNLHSIL
+1 MTK
-9 IGAILINTVHNPDQ
+9 TVHNPDQ
-23 YIFDFKH
+23 YMFDFKH
-30 IISHGRKKIGVL
+30 IISHGRKKIGILV
-42 IGAGAPVS
+42 GAGAPVS
-50 INIGEPGTYKALIPN
+50 INIGKEGAYEPLIPN
-65 VEGLTTLI
+65 VVGLTELVRASLKDEYKDAFEGLET
-73 RAGLECEF
+73 
-81 REAFLAVESQIP
+81 QIQ
-93 NSNIELALSRIR
+93 NSNIELTLSRIR
-105 ALAEVIGQSKVCG
+105 ALAEVIGESRVCG
-118 LDAEG
+118 LDAMG
-123 FKLLSKKICSLIY
+123 FQLLSQKVCELIY
-136 DIVSQPL
+136 GIVSKPL
-143 PTGENPFSDTIS
+143 PLGENPFSDTIS

-162 NHPVEIFTTNYDLL
+162 NHSVEIFTTNYDML

-192 SGSKVPFFD
+192 SGSKIPFFD

-225 WSQSTT
+225 WSKSES

-239 DAGSTMV
+239 EAGSTMV

-274 PDTLLIC
+274 SDTLLIC

-309 LQYQNLDKEVYA
+309 LQYQDLDKEIYA
-321 ADLAM
+321 TELAS
-326 RCPNIS
+326 RCPNMS

-344 RAPWKLGDPP
+344 KAPWKLGDPP
-354 SKNWEAIRAEYW
+354 SKNWEAIRTEYW
-366 KDDQFLLGDFKS
+366 KDGQFLLGDFKL

-389 KTKAIEALTEST
+389 KSNAKDPSPEDSVNE
-401 TDE
+401 

>member
-1 MNNLHSIL
+1 MT
-9 IGAILINTVHNPDQ
+9 NTVHNPDQ
-23 YIFDFKH
+23 YMFDFKH
-30 IISHGRKKIGVL
+30 IISHGRKKVGLLV
-42 IGAGAPVS
+42 GAGAPVS
-50 INIGEPGTYKALIPN
+50 VNIGKDGVYEPLIPN
-65 VEGLTTLI
+65 VAGLTSLI
-73 RAGLECEF
+73 REELNGEFKVAYEELEK
-81 REAFLAVESQIP
+81 QIQ
-93 NSNIELALSRIR
+93 NSNIELVLSRIR
-105 ALAEVIGQSKVCG
+105 ALAEVIGGSKVCG
-118 LDAEG
+118 LDARG
-123 FKLLSKKICSLIY
+123 FQSLSQEICALIY
-136 DIVSQPL
+136 KIVNKPL
-143 PTGENPFSDTIS
+143 PIGENPFSDVIS

-162 NHPVEIFTTNYDLL
+162 NHAVEIFTTNYDLL

-192 SGSKVPFFD
+192 SGSKTPFFD

-213 WVRLWKLHGSIG
+213 WVRMWKLHGSIG
-225 WSQSTT
+225 WSKSES
-231 GEIIRSNA
+231 GEIVRSNT
-239 DAGSTMV
+239 DTGSTMV

-321 ADLAM
+321 AELAS
-326 RCPNIS
+326 RCPNMSI
-332 VYCRDGAIINGI
+332 YCRDGAIINGI
-344 RAPWKLGDPP
+344 KAPWKLGDPP

-366 KDDQFLLGDFKS
+366 KDGNFLLGDFKL

-389 KTKAIEALTEST
+389 KSKAIEPPPEVAVHE
-401 TDE
+401 